1 MISRGKKQKTQHQS
15 KAMCICMYAHSYVFV
30 LKMRKLVC
38 MNITV
43 KNEVES
49 LEQVN
54 WDRWYRDILCKK
66 I

>member
-54 WDRWYRDILCKK
+54 WDR
-66 I
+66 